1 MIETFDLGDIVEMK
15 KQHPCGSKEFEV
27 IRLGADIKI
36 KCVGCG
42 RIVMIPRLKFQ
53 KMQKRLLN
61 LIIEIKILENS
72 RIK

>member
-1 MIETFDLGDIVEMK
+1 MGYNYEVGDIVTLK
-15 KQHPCGSKEFEV
+15 KPHPCGSKEFEV

-53 KMQKRLLN
+53 KDAKKVVKTN
-61 LIIEIKILENS
+61 N
-72 RIK
+72 

>member
-1 MIETFDLGDIVEMK
+1 MIEIFDLGDIVEMK

-42 RIVMIPRLKFQ
+42 RIVMIPRLRFQ
-53 KMQKRLLN
+53 KDAKKVVKSN
-61 LIIEIKILENS
+61 N
-72 RIK
+72 

>member
-1 MIETFDLGDIVEMK
+1 MK

-36 KCVGCG
+36 KCIGCG

-53 KMQKRLLN
+53 KDAKKVVKSN
-61 LIIEIKILENS
+61 N
-72 RIK
+72 